1 MANASAEETSKDR
14 NAMNVKLVIMTS
26 QGAKRAAV
34 IQRVSELLPGEKNG
48 CGSVNDVRVH

>member
-26 QGAKRAAV
+26 QGAKRAVV
-34 IQRVSELLPGEKNG
+34 IQRVSNCCLGRKM
-48 CGSVNDVRVH
+48 DVDL

>member
-14 NAMNVKLVIMTS
+14 NATNVELVIMTS
-26 QGAKRAAV
+26 RGAKRAAV
-34 IQRVSELLPGEKNG
+34 IQRVSILPGEKNG